1 MNFRVVFLEQKVV
14 PVAALVHDQA
24 VAALQEPA
32 ATKAIRIGP
41 LKGGPGAVTEQSYRG
56 GRRKRY
62 LRNVSRWNPA
72 MAVRPTTGCKWDLI
86 IDGVLG
92 VQRGDTPASPALKRD
107 SHCST
112 VSRADISTVYRANR
126 CDGNRIDRQTHPG
139 LTKPGDHRREIT
151 HPWNQAYRASRR
163 PVISGHRLVRR
174 PRPQREC
181 TVSGVGSVFNVA
193 ADLLKRYDIG
203 WYWRDVADGVVGS
216 RCTQDSEESLG
227 KLTMKS

>member
-62 LRNVSRWNPA
+62 LKNVSRWNPA

-139 LTKPGDHRREIT
+139 LTKPGDHRRN
-151 HPWNQAYRASRR
+151 HPSLESGLLGLAKSGYLRASICPPAAPATGVHGLRGR
-163 PVISGHRLVRR
+163 IRL
-174 PRPQREC
+174 QRGGR
-181 TVSGVGSVFNVA
+181 TF
-193 ADLLKRYDIG
+193 
-203 WYWRDVADGVVGS
+203 
-216 RCTQDSEESLG
+216 
-227 KLTMKS
+227 